1 MQRSRTPFG
10 AVPIST
16 IYGYEYPLANDSEVK
31 FSKDSK
37 KEIHSEYNSSWDYS
51 TRSARA
57 MSEVPMGY
65 LSTTSDIWG
74 SPTANLYYMP
84 TALRDARSRSASP
97 FEWVSSPITRV
108 EFPRLSPA
116 PEVRSTT
123 TAYSGTTPWN
133 STGFYYSPRY
143 PQAYRGTAAT
153 TVPYARRYMSKF
165 DLYYPEK
172 YPAKRFIPSYVP
184 LRYGRRYL

>member
-1 MQRSRTPFG
+1 MGTM
-10 AVPIST
+10 
-16 IYGYEYPLANDSEVK
+16 
-31 FSKDSK
+31 
-37 KEIHSEYNSSWDYS
+37 IHSEYNSSWDYS

-153 TVPYARRYMSKF
+153 TVPYARRY
-165 DLYYPEK
+165 
-172 YPAKRFIPSYVP
+172 PAKRFIPSYVP

>member
-1 MQRSRTPFG
+1 M
-10 AVPIST
+10 
-16 IYGYEYPLANDSEVK
+16 GYHIPQIVK
-31 FSKDSK
+31 NITM
-37 KEIHSEYNSSWDYS
+37 IHSEYNSSWDYS
-51 TRSARA
+51 RSARA
-57 MSEVPMGY
+57 MSEVPLGY
-65 LSTTSDIWG
+65 MSTTSDIWG

-123 TAYSGTTPWN
+123 TANSGTTPWN

-153 TVPYARRYMSKF
+153 TVPYARRY
-165 DLYYPEK
+165 
-172 YPAKRFIPSYVP
+172 PAKRFIPSYVP

>member
-1 MQRSRTPFG
+1 MTSHSERMQRSRTPFG

-16 IYGYEYPLANDSEVK
+16 IYGYEYPLANDSTVDFNKE
-31 FSKDSK
+31 SK
-37 KEIHSEYNSSWDYS
+37 KEIHSEFSHYS
-51 TRSARA
+51 RAARA
-57 MSEVPMGY
+57 MSEVPLGV
-65 LSTTSDIWG
+65 TTSDLWT
-74 SPTANLYYMP
+74 PNLYYTP
-84 TALRDARSRSASP
+84 TALREARSVSP
-97 FEWVSSPITRV
+97 FEFDWVSSPITRV

-116 PEVRSTT
+116 PELRSST

-153 TVPYARRYMSKF
+153 TVPYARRY
-165 DLYYPEK
+165 
-172 YPAKRFIPSYVP
+172 PAKRFIPSYVP